1 MRRGMVTV
9 GLVAVLASGCQTAGQ
24 TGQGSAPASTT
35 TAATEP
41 MSGPTA
47 EPVLQQQAKSSAA
60 EQAVPPAAT
69 GTADAELVF
78 LDFSGFDEDL
88 SREMLENEERIVVDV
103 PAAFSLNAVPGRLD
117 KWFAKIKD
125 TGGYVQAREAARE
138 DAQRTRGI
146 VGALIDL
153 AVAAYEAQEAEE
165 LLEPAGG
172 YNVLIEY
179 DKQSGNADQVV
190 FYRR

>member
-1 MRRGMVTV
+1 M
-9 GLVAVLASGCQTAGQ
+9 
-24 TGQGSAPASTT
+24 
-35 TAATEP
+35 
-41 MSGPTA
+41 
-47 EPVLQQQAKSSAA
+47 
-60 EQAVPPAAT
+60 
-69 GTADAELVF
+69 
-78 LDFSGFDEDL
+78 
-88 SREMLENEERIVVDV
+88 VDV
-103 PAAFSLNAVPGRLD
+103 PAAFSLNDVPERLD

-138 DAQRTRGI
+138 DAQLTRGV

-165 LLEPAGG
+165 LLEPAER

-179 DKQSGNADQVV
+179 DKQSGNANQVV